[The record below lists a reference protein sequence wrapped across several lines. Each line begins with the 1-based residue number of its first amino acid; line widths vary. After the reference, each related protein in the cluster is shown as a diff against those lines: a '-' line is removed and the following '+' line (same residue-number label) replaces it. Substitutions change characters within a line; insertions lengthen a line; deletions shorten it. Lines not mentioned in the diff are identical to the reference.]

1 MAKVAMVQ
9 RDIKRKR
16 MAKAQAA
23 KRAALLAV
31 ARDRS
36 ASPEEIFKANMKL
49 AKLPRNGAK
58 NRQRNRCALT
68 GRPRGYHRK
77 FDLCRIELRDKAAH
91 GQLPGVVKSSW

>member
-9 RDIKRKR
+9 RDIKRKK
-16 MAKAQAA
+16 MAASQAP
-23 KRAALLAV
+23 KREALQKI
-31 ARDRS
+31 ARDRNG
-36 ASPEEIFKANMKL
+36 SPEEIFKANMKL

-91 GQLPGVVKSSW
+91 GQLPGVTKSSW

>member
-1 MAKVAMVQ
+1 MAKVAMVE

-16 MAKAQAA
+16 MAKSQAA
-23 KRAALLAV
+23 KRAKLLAV
-31 ARDRS
+31 ARDRN

-77 FDLCRIELRDKAAH
+77 FGLCRIELRDKAAH
-91 GQLPGVVKSSW
+91 GQLPGVTKSSW

>member
-9 RDIKRKR
+9 RDIKRKK

-23 KRAALLAV
+23 KRAKLLET

-36 ASPEEIFKANMKL
+36 ASPEEIFKANLKL

-58 NRQRNRCALT
+58 IRQRNRCALT

-77 FDLCRIELRDKAAH
+77 FNLSRIMLREKAAH
-91 GQLPGVVKSSW
+91 GQLPGVTKSSW